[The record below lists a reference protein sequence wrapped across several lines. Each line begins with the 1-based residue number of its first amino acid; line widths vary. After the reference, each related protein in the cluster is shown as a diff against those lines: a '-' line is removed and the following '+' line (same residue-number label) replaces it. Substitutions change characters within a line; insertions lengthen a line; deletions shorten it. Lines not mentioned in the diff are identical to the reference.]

1 MQSPS
6 IIIRGETYPAELVR
20 IVPMERGRLAIHLT
34 TTCRLRLGESCNLR
48 NAVGVEQ
55 ACVVAEVKV
64 ASGDTYTVE
73 LRCIA
78 EDWLS
83 DPPNDRGSAT

>member
-1 MQSPS
+1 
-6 IIIRGETYPAELVR
+6 
-20 IVPMERGRLAIHLT
+20 MERGRLAIHLT
-34 TTCRLRLGESCNLR
+34 TTCHLRLGESCNLR
-48 NAVGVEQ
+48 NSTGMEQ

-64 ASGDTYTVE
+64 VGSNMYTVE

-83 DPPNDRGSAT
+83 DAPGDQGSAA